1 MATGSHEHQQE
12 EKDDS
17 FLNNIMKAFVIVL
30 LTIGLLYIQRN
41 IASNEFLQKNAMLKY
56 LIFGFIVILFMLVMS
71 GVQGSSFMSLL
82 SLVIILISITLIIW
96 FSADSLRS

>member
-1 MATGSHEHQQE
+1 MASDDQNE
-12 EKDDS
+12 EKNDSS

-30 LTIGLLYIQRN
+30 LTIGLLYIQRT

-56 LIFGFIVILFMLVMS
+56 LIFGFIVILFMLIMS

>member
-1 MATGSHEHQQE
+1 MASDDQNE
-12 EKDDS
+12 EKNDNS

-30 LTIGLLYIQRN
+30 LTIGLLYIQRT

-56 LIFGFIVILFMLVMS
+56 LIFGFIVILFMIIMS

>member
-1 MATGSHEHQQE
+1 MASDDQNE
-12 EKDDS
+12 EKNDSS

-30 LTIGLLYIQRN
+30 LTIGLLYIQRT
-41 IASNEFLQKNAMLKY
+41 IASNEFLQKNAILKY
-56 LIFGFIVILFMLVMS
+56 LIFGFIVILFMIIMS

>member
-1 MATGSHEHQQE
+1 MASDDQNE
-12 EKDDS
+12 EKNDNS

-30 LTIGLLYIQRN
+30 LTIGLLYIQRTL
-41 IASNEFLQKNAMLKY
+41 ASNEFLQKNAMLKY
-56 LIFGFIVILFMLVMS
+56 LIFGFIVILFMLIMS

-96 FSADSLRS
+96 FSADSLR

>member
-1 MATGSHEHQQE
+1 MASDDQNE
-12 EKDDS
+12 EKNESS

-30 LTIGLLYIQRN
+30 LTIGLLYIQRT
-41 IASNEFLQKNAMLKY
+41 IASNDFLQKNAILKY
-56 LIFGFIVILFMLVMS
+56 LIFGFIVILFMIIMS

>member
-1 MATGSHEHQQE
+1 MASDDQNE
-12 EKDDS
+12 EKNDSS

-30 LTIGLLYIQRN
+30 LTIGLLYIQRT
-41 IASNEFLQKNAMLKY
+41 IASNDFLQKNAILKY
-56 LIFGFIVILFMLVMS
+56 LIFGFIVILFMVIMS

>member
-1 MATGSHEHQQE
+1 MASDDQNE
-12 EKDDS
+12 EKNDNS

-30 LTIGLLYIQRN
+30 LTIGLLYIQRTL
-41 IASNEFLQKNAMLKY
+41 ASNEFLQKNAMLKY
-56 LIFGFIVILFMLVMS
+56 LIFGFIVILFMLIMS

>member
-1 MATGSHEHQQE
+1 MASDDQNE
-12 EKDDS
+12 EKNESS

-30 LTIGLLYIQRN
+30 LTRGLLYIQRT
-41 IASNEFLQKNAMLKY
+41 IASNDFLQKNAILKY
-56 LIFGFIVILFMLVMS
+56 LIFGFIVILFMIIMS

>member
-1 MATGSHEHQQE
+1 MASDDQNE
-12 EKDDS
+12 EKNESS

-30 LTIGLLYIQRN
+30 LTIGLLYIQRT

-56 LIFGFIVILFMLVMS
+56 LIFGFIVILFMIIMS

>member
-1 MATGSHEHQQE
+1 MASDDQNE
-12 EKDDS
+12 EKNDSS

-30 LTIGLLYIQRN
+30 LTIGLLYIQRT
-41 IASNEFLQKNAMLKY
+41 IASNEFLQKNAILKY
-56 LIFGFIVILFMLVMS
+56 LIFGFIVILFMVIMS

>member
-1 MATGSHEHQQE
+1 MASDDQNE
-12 EKDDS
+12 EKNDNS

-30 LTIGLLYIQRN
+30 LTIGLLYIQRT
-41 IASNEFLQKNAMLKY
+41 IASNDFLQKNAILKY
-56 LIFGFIVILFMLVMS
+56 LIFGFIVILFMIIMS

>member
-1 MATGSHEHQQE
+1 MASDDQNE
-12 EKDDS
+12 EKNDSS

-30 LTIGLLYIQRN
+30 LTIGLLYIQRT
-41 IASNEFLQKNAMLKY
+41 IASNDFLQKNAILKY
-56 LIFGFIVILFMLVMS
+56 LIFGFIVILFMIIMS

>member
-96 FSADSLRS
+96 FSADSLRF